1 MFPFDLEIVGLNKW
15 PTELSKA
22 SDTHVS
28 MTSGHI
34 AATKMSVRLKQVS
47 VCFHVL
53 TARWESGC
61 IYILTVV
68 KVLLRLRSPESNLI
82 HGDKMHSENVA
93 TNRGLITKFVPHRL
107 VPRRVPPAL
116 LSHLDY
122 QLLDDFS
129 IYRYSIIKS
138 ISIYVIRELNK
149 S

>member
-1 MFPFDLEIVGLNKW
+1 
-15 PTELSKA
+15 
-22 SDTHVS
+22 
-28 MTSGHI
+28 
-34 AATKMSVRLKQVS
+34 
-47 VCFHVL
+47 
-53 TARWESGC
+53 
-61 IYILTVV
+61 
-68 KVLLRLRSPESNLI
+68 
-82 HGDKMHSENVA
+82 MHSENVA